1 VDDGAAPTEDGRRRP
16 DGVAPAPARAG
27 GWPGGP
33 PPPSRP
39 LFGDRWPGPAGP
51 ASRVVL
57 GAGAAAGLVTAL
69 AVPEGPPGLGWLV
82 TAVVLAALVVAVRWH
97 ARPVAPSPSALRH
110 AAGWGALA
118 VGLASVAVLRDADWL
133 VALCLLAAVAAGSI
147 AVAGRAFRSVAVAA
161 AAVWPAAARALPW
174 VLRGLPRGTASARV
188 ALSALAALALV
199 AVFLPLLASADA
211 AFAAAVDAVVPVF
224 DGDAAARAAVLAG
237 IGAAGVLGAAHLVV
251 APPEP
256 APPAVR
262 TSRLRPVEWA
272 LPLGVLAAL
281 FAAFL
286 AVQVVVLLGGDA
298 HVRATTGLTY
308 AEHARAGFWQLLA
321 VTVLALG
328 VIRLGQRWAPG
339 GRRAPLAVLAVL
351 ALGVV
356 ATALGRMWLYQQA
369 YGFTVLRLLVVVCE
383 VWLGIGFLLVLV
395 AVLRRRPT
403 GGLVVTG
410 AVLLLGLALADPER
424 IVAELD
430 VARHAATGSI
440 DVEYLSTLS
449 ADAAPALDALPEPLR
464 SCALGD
470 RAPDADADWRSLNAA
485 RAAAADIRPLSC
497 PGAR

>member
-1 VDDGAAPTEDGRRRP
+1 
-16 DGVAPAPARAG
+16 
-27 GWPGGP
+27 
-33 PPPSRP
+33 
-39 LFGDRWPGPAGP
+39 
-51 ASRVVL
+51 VL
-57 GAGAAAGLVTAL
+57 GAGAAAAAVTAL

-97 ARPVAPSPSALRH
+97 ARPAAPSPAALRH
-110 AAGWGALA
+110 GAGWGALA
-118 VGLASVAVLRDADWL
+118 VGLAAVSALRDAEWL
-133 VALCLLAAVAAGSI
+133 VVLCLLAAAAAGSV
-147 AVAGRAFRSVAVAA
+147 AVAGRSFRSVAVAA
-161 AAVWPAAARALPW
+161 VAVWPAAARALPW
-174 VLRGLPRGTASARV
+174 VVRGLPRGAASARTG
-188 ALSALAALALV
+188 LSVLAALGLV

-211 AFAAAVDAVVPVF
+211 AFAAAVGAAVPVL
-224 DGDAAARAAVLAG
+224 DGDAAGRAAVLAG
-237 IGAAGVLGAAHLVV
+237 LGAAGVLGAAFLLL

-256 APPAVR
+256 APPTVR

-272 LPLGVLAAL
+272 LPLGVLAAV

-286 AVQVVVLLGGDA
+286 VVQSLALLGGDA
-298 HVRATTGLTY
+298 YVRATTGLTY
-308 AEHARAGFWQLLA
+308 AEYARSGFWQLLA

-351 ALGVV
+351 TLGIV

-383 VWLGIGFLLVLV
+383 VWLGIGFVLVLV
-395 AVLRRRPT
+395 AVLRRRRT
-403 GGLVVTG
+403 AGLVVTG

-430 VARHAATGSI
+430 VARHDRTGSI
-440 DVEYLSTLS
+440 DVEYLATLS

-470 RAPDADADWRSLNAA
+470 RGAGAAVDWRSLNAA
-485 RAAAADIRPLSC
+485 RAAAAAVPAAVC
-497 PGAR
+497 PTPR